1 MTNDLIDQSPFET
14 TGYICHGCGVETAT
28 KLARV
33 LLGSY
38 PREPHEPEVYTR
50 AIVSV
55 LAEQP
60 LEIAKR
66 AVDVVTRR
74 LQFLPTRADLC
85 TAIDE
90 IIKERNANFSVKSRA
105 SEQIKLHEKYK
116 AEQDAIAADR
126 LDVKNKLG
134 PSFEDWQNLP
144 ILRRYSGSLENFVYG
159 WTQARDKRAFCD
171 SWGLGSQN
179 TKPTL

>member
-14 TGYICHGCGVETAT
+14 TGYIRHGCGVETAT

-105 SEQIKLHEKYK
+105 SEQKLLHEQHNQYE
-116 AEQDAIAADR
+116 AAIKADR
-126 LDVKNKLG
+126 QALRDKLG
-134 PSFEDWQNLP
+134 EAHDDWQNLP
-144 ILRRYSGSLENFVYG
+144 WQRRYLGTIEDFASGWAAAS
-159 WTQARDKRAFCD
+159 DKRAFCD

-179 TKPTL
+179 TKTTL

>member
-14 TGYICHGCGVETAT
+14 TGYIRHGCGVETAT

-38 PREPHEPEVYTR
+38 PREPHEPEIYTR

-60 LEIAKR
+60 LEIAKK

-105 SEQIKLHEKYK
+105 SAQIKLHEKQK
-116 AEQDAIAADR
+116 AEREAIIADR
-126 LDVKNKLG
+126 MSVKNRLG
-134 PSFEDWQNLP
+134 ASFDDWQNLP
-144 ILRRYSGSLENFVYG
+144 LQRRYTGTLEDFASGWV
-159 WTQARDKRAFCD
+159 QASDKTAFCD

-179 TKPTL
+179 AKITP